1 MKFNWAVAGC
11 GAIAAEMAQALNAAG
26 AGVCGVYGRTPGK
39 TEAFAEKYR
48 ADKIYKSFEELLSD
62 SSVDIVYVATPHN
75 SHYEYSRAALN
86 AGKHVL
92 AEKSATVNS
101 AELRELTE
109 IAARRGLIFAEAMTI
124 YHMPLYGELK
134 RRLDAGAVGTLKSIQ
149 ITFGLCFPQ
158 EDGNRFY
165 SPHLAGGALLDI
177 GVYAL
182 AFSRQFLPGIP
193 GNILTTATL
202 TRTGVD
208 ENSVIVLR
216 FGGVIVNITLGLLAE
231 MPQTAVISG
240 DRGHIEVYS
249 FPRADSATI
258 FSGGIAEKIRA
269 GSGADAMLY
278 EIEDMQRSVKEK
290 RSYMSLEKTADVME
304 IMTAVRNQWGI
315 KYPFEQNRK

>member
-1 MKFNWAVAGC
+1 M
-11 GAIAAEMAQALNAAG
+11 
-26 AGVCGVYGRTPGK
+26 
-39 TEAFAEKYR
+39 
-48 ADKIYKSFEELLSD
+48 
-62 SSVDIVYVATPHN
+62 
-75 SHYEYSRAALN
+75 
-86 AGKHVL
+86 
-92 AEKSATVNS
+92 
-101 AELRELTE
+101 
-109 IAARRGLIFAEAMTI
+109 
-124 YHMPLYGELK
+124 
-134 RRLDAGAVGTLKSIQ
+134 
-149 ITFGLCFPQ
+149 
-158 EDGNRFY
+158 
-165 SPHLAGGALLDI
+165 LLDI

-258 FSGGIAEKIRA
+258 FSGGTAEKIRA

-278 EIEDMQRSVKEK
+278 EIEDIQRSVK
-290 RSYMSLEKTADVME
+290 
-304 IMTAVRNQWGI
+304 
-315 KYPFEQNRK
+315 